1 MEVMFPYLTIVAGS
15 SGVSFGRSPSF
26 QGTSCTCTKTEISFT
41 FIVRPMAEYLSLHA
55 LLDELN
61 PALHNY
67 FPWTGERK
75 IEETRAFVVYLCV
88 ST

>member
-1 MEVMFPYLTIVAGS
+1 ME
-15 SGVSFGRSPSF
+15 
-26 QGTSCTCTKTEISFT
+26 
-41 FIVRPMAEYLSLHA
+41 EYLSLPA

-67 FPWTGERK
+67 FPGAGERK
-75 IEETRAFVVYLCV
+75 IEETRRFVVYLCV